1 MKETGTDTD
10 TDTDRERERERAR
23 EKRSGKER
31 ERRERNEVMKS
42 EETVDSGNTGLRGRL
57 PGFGLLTLRDNSR
70 GVAEGCCR
78 AMGVADAHEHDVHE
92 EVGE

>member
-10 TDTDRERERERAR
+10 TDTDRERER

-42 EETVDSGNTGLRGRL
+42 EETVDSGNKGLRGRL
-57 PGFGLLTLRDNSR
+57 PGFGLLTLRSNSR
-70 GVAEGCCR
+70 GRDRLLGMCALNTRES
-78 AMGVADAHEHDVHE
+78 
-92 EVGE
+92 